1 MERLG
6 EMTKGLLKAINEK
19 NWREI
24 KRLVHLGGNLN
35 AAYDPFGNTPFLYAM
50 HIFKKAEEIERL
62 IKLGGD
68 VTYKNRAG
76 KTALMVAVENG
87 CEAITPWVMVDYGA
101 DIDAQDVFG
110 NTALMRCLMSK
121 NKNKNAVFALIDYGA
136 DLTNLKNKQGKM
148 AFDLLWDKMK

>member
-6 EMTKGLLKAINEK
+6 EMTKGLIKAINERS
-19 NWREI
+19 WREI
-24 KRLVHLGGNLN
+24 ERLVHLGGNLN
-35 AAYDPFGNTPFLYAM
+35 GAYDPFGNTPFLYAM

-87 CEAITPWVMVDYGA
+87 CEAITPWVMVDYDA
-101 DIDAQDVFG
+101 DINAQDSLG
-110 NTALMRCLMSK
+110 NTAIMYCLQSRSCTK
-121 NKNKNAVFALIDYGA
+121 KLLYALIDYGA
-136 DLTNLKNKQGKM
+136 DLTNLKNKEGKT
-148 AFDLLWDKMK
+148 AFDLLWNLIK

>member
-6 EMTKGLLKAINEK
+6 EMTKGLLKAINER

-62 IKLGGD
+62 I
-68 VTYKNRAG
+68 N
-76 KTALMVAVENG
+76 
-87 CEAITPWVMVDYGA
+87 
-101 DIDAQDVFG
+101 
-110 NTALMRCLMSK
+110 
-121 NKNKNAVFALIDYGA
+121 
-136 DLTNLKNKQGKM
+136 
-148 AFDLLWDKMK
+148 

>member
-87 CEAITPWVMVDYGA
+87 CAAITPWVMVDYGA